1 MCKEELPRRPKEIPI
16 TEPLPPFPR
25 LGAVVNYRSKVRGK
39 LDYNQVSQV
48 RNIIEHERRK
58 RQESRT
64 QVRFKLHLRTQVR
77 FKLHLRISSDF
88 NVLKVHE

>member
-39 LDYNQVSQV
+39 LDYNKVSQV
-48 RNIIEHERRK
+48 RNIIEDERRK
-58 RQESRT
+58 RQEYRT
-64 QVRFKLHLRTQVR
+64 QVRFYPTLSANQFRSQ
-77 FKLHLRISSDF
+77 S
-88 NVLKVHE
+88 LKTSRVKS